1 VIGRSR
7 SVTFAVDR
15 VHVFVRFYSGGEV
28 KRFLLP
34 VLGFLLASVFLA
46 QSIPDLF
53 GKAKEE
59 IKAGS
64 WAEASKT
71 LDALEAEANKPGQ
84 EGVKKQLEGP
94 LAFYRGVAAANLG
107 KTDDAV
113 ESFGAFLKVQPGASI
128 DKNVYSKKA
137 VAAFEKAQKAAA
149 ERAPSLAEAY
159 KEFTPP
165 PATETADQYWGDG
178 PVQWIMRPAEKQA
191 WAALTDP
198 NARVA
203 FVEEFW
209 TARAKLPGP
218 DGTTYRQEFERRVA
232 FADANLSQ
240 DPEKRGSLTDRG
252 MVFVLFGPPNWAAR
266 KPMRSGDEQDISDGL
281 STVGSQ
287 DAANAQRGARAGQT
301 TSGRLAT
308 KSAQFAGPGKTA
320 LGANTNTVE
329 TWHYRRELLP
339 SAVPYQELDFK
350 FLTKQGYGVSVL
362 QRESN
367 TVTALE
373 AAKPA
378 IPAS

>member
-1 VIGRSR
+1 MKPS
-7 SVTFAVDR
+7 
-15 VHVFVRFYSGGEV
+15 
-28 KRFLLP
+28 L
-34 VLGFLLASVFLA
+34 VLGLALSASLA
-46 QSIPDLF
+46 FGQTIPELF

-59 IKAGS
+59 IKAEK

-71 LDALEAEANKPGQ
+71 LDGLEAEANKAGN
-84 EGVKKQLEGP
+84 EGVRKQLEGP
-94 LAFYRGVAAANLG
+94 LAFYRGVCAANLG
-107 KTDDAV
+107 KSDDAV
-113 ESFGAFLKVQPGASI
+113 EAFGAFLKVQPNASI
-128 DKNVYSKKA
+128 DKSVYSKKA

-149 ERAPSLAEAY
+149 DRAPSLADAY
-159 KEFTPP
+159 KDFTPAAAAP
-165 PATETADQYWGDG
+165 EAADQYWGDG
-178 PVQWIMRPAEKQA
+178 PVQWIMKPAEKQA

-209 TARAKLPGP
+209 SARAALPELEGRS
-218 DGTTYRQEFERRVA
+218 YRQEFERRVA
-232 FADANLSQ
+232 FADANLAQ
-240 DPEKRGSLTDRG
+240 APEKRGSLTDRG
-252 MVFVLFGPPNWAAR
+252 MVFILFGPPNWAAR

-287 DAANAQRGARAGQT
+287 DAANAQRAARAGGT

-308 KSAQFAGPGKTA
+308 QSAQFAGPGKTA

-339 SAVPYQELDFK
+339 PGVPFQEIDFK
-350 FLTKQGYGVSVL
+350 FLTKQGYGVGVL

-373 AAKPA
+373 AARPA
-378 IPAS
+378 IP

>member
-1 VIGRSR
+1 M
-7 SVTFAVDR
+7 
-15 VHVFVRFYSGGEV
+15 
-28 KRFLLP
+28 KRGF
-34 VLGFLLASVFLA
+34 VLGLMLTASVALG
-46 QSIPDLF
+46 QTLPELF

-59 IKAGS
+59 IKAEK
-64 WAEASKT
+64 WADAAKT
-71 LDALEAEANKPGQ
+71 LDALEAEANKPGN
-84 EGVKKQLEGP
+84 EGAKKQLEAP
-94 LAFYRGVAAANLG
+94 LSFYRGVCLANLG

-113 ESFGAFLKVQPGASI
+113 ESFGSFLKVQPNASI
-128 DKNVYSKKA
+128 DTAVYSKKA

-149 ERAPSLAEAY
+149 DRGPSLADAY
-159 KEFTPP
+159 KDFAAE
-165 PATETADQYWGDG
+165 AKAETVDQYWGNG
-178 PVQWIMRPAEKQA
+178 PVQWIMTADEKKA

-203 FVEEFW
+203 FVETFW
-209 TARAKLPGP
+209 VARETVPGS
-218 DGTTYRQEFERRVA
+218 GGRTYRQEFERRVA
-232 FADANLSQ
+232 FADANLGQ
-240 DPEKRGSLTDRG
+240 DAEKRGSLSDRG

-287 DAANAQRGARAGQT
+287 DAANAQRAARAGGT

-339 SAVPYQELDFK
+339 PAVPFQELDFK

-373 AAKPA
+373 TAKPA
-378 IPAS
+378 IQTP